1 MRHVTEY
8 APAKTGNFRVIL
20 HQFSKDP
27 ACYEKYLK
35 KDKLNSLHLTYKNA
49 CDVEV
54 HSFPRVKLEEACS
67 LIGIDFTRAFFSRQM
82 EAMVYMC
89 VFAWCFHVICEIL
102 KHGDKL
108 FTGELKKLDFAG
120 SKQLRNILFKRSKKA
135 KFTTSWRRTFV
146 SNRKLLPMRKR
157 LVP

>member
-20 HQFSKDP
+20 YQFSKDP

-67 LIGIDFTRAFFSRQM
+67 LIGIDNTRAFF
-82 EAMVYMC
+82 
-89 VFAWCFHVICEIL
+89 FAPNGGYGLYVCLC
-102 KHGDKL
+102 DA
-108 FTGELKKLDFAG
+108 FTSFV
-120 SKQLRNILFKRSKKA
+120 
-135 KFTTSWRRTFV
+135 KF
-146 SNRKLLPMRKR
+146 
-157 LVP
+157 